1 MDEKVIIQPNFQTYS
16 INRIKD
22 QINKLRK
29 VLYCF
34 ILIFFIIN
42 SGIIGFI
49 LINSIYKRQIELND
63 LSNEALLKMKSDLYK
78 KISDLEYILKGNST
92 KNINLNESN
101 ITFNEDLI
109 FNQSINDRY
118 IKEQLYFCENQN
130 IFYNKEFEDKIRI
143 ESVSILDKKY
153 NMYIYKRG
161 DEISNY
167 IIRSK
172 YWEKEESKNIIKAL
186 NYYSEK
192 KNITIQDIYVLDI
205 GANIGWYSILL
216 GKYGFNIISF
226 EPSQLN
232 NYILKK
238 NYCLNKEINLTIIN
252 KGLYT
257 EEKKCDLFN
266 INRNEG
272 NGLVIC
278 EPYNDTYRPDNLY
291 HNKTGEIT
299 LTKLS
304 NYIPFLSEKNLVM
317 IKIDIEGSEAKA
329 IEGGIELIT
338 KYHIPFIFLEFSP
351 SLLKLHHSDPKQF
364 LQLFIDNGYKISLSN
379 FIEEKY
385 KSLDNILSRPQ
396 YLLNLYLV
404 YSKIFE

>member
-1 MDEKVIIQPNFQTYS
+1 MDEKVIIQTSFQTYS
-16 INRIKD
+16 INRINN

-29 VLYCF
+29 ELYCF
-34 ILIFFIIN
+34 IFIFFIID
-42 SGIIGFI
+42 SAIIGFI
-49 LINSIYKRQIELND
+49 LINNIYKRQNKLND
-63 LSNEALLKMKSDLYK
+63 LTNEALLKIKNDLYK
-78 KISDLEYILKGNST
+78 KNSDLEYILKGNST

-101 ITFNEDLI
+101 IAFNEDLI

-130 IFYNKEFEDKIRI
+130 LFYNKKFEDRI
-143 ESVSILDKKY
+143 GIENIYILDKKY
-153 NMYIYKRG
+153 KMYIYNKG
-161 DEISNY
+161 DEVSNF

-172 YWEKEESKNIIKAL
+172 YWEREESKNIIKAL

-192 KNITIQDIYVLDI
+192 KNIKIQDIYVLDI

-238 NYCLNKEINLTIIN
+238 NYCLNKEINITIIN

-257 EEKKCDLFN
+257 EERKCDLFN
-266 INRNEG
+266 LNKNEG

-278 EPYNDTYRPDNLY
+278 EPYNDSYRPDNLFR
-291 HNKTGEIT
+291 NKTGEII

-304 NYIPFLSEKNLVM
+304 NYIPFLSDKNLVM

-351 SLLKLHHSDPKQF
+351 SMLKLHHSDPKQL
-364 LQLFIDNGYKISLSN
+364 LQLFIDNGYKISHLN
-379 FIEEKY
+379 FFDKNYYSIEE
-385 KSLDNILSRPQ
+385 ILKITKTQ
-396 YLLNLYLV
+396 IDLYIV
-404 YSKIFE
+404 YSKILE